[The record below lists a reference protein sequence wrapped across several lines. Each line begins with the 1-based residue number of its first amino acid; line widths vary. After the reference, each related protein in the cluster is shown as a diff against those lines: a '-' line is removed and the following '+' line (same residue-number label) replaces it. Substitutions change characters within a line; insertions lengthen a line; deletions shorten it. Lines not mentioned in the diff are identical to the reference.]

1 MAGKEAED
9 AAAIIIILL
18 QLVGIIHTY
27 AQQQVIPEEPE
38 INFLFNYY
46 EQEGNHSAVTGGI
59 GTEALTNMAPMIQV
73 NVPIDSVHIVN
84 VSLGEDY
91 YSSASSNK
99 IVKYIDESTRKYLS
113 SASKADFRYY
123 GNIGIVNEI

>member
-1 MAGKEAED
+1 MRLQL
-9 AAAIIIILL
+9 IIIFCL
-18 QLVGIIHTY
+18 QLVGIINTY
-27 AQQQVIPEEPE
+27 AQQQVIPEDPE

-84 VSLGEDY
+84 VSLGEDIIHRHR
-91 YSSASSNK
+91 ATK
-99 IVKYIDESTRKYLS
+99 L
-113 SASKADFRYY
+113 
-123 GNIGIVNEI
+123 